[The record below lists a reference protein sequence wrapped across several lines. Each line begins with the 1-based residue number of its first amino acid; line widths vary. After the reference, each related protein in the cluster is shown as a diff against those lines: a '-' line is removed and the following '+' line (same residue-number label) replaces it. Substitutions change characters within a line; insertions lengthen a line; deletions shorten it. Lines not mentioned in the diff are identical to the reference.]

1 MGLDMYL
8 EKTERVLPEQSEH
21 SENQLLL
28 LELAKQWLSYTL
40 DEETCTFEEYCG
52 ASEDI
57 LRKVGGLDA
66 VKNAAELARPN
77 LVILAE
83 WIEETENGKKHVIFR
98 SIWEEIGYWRKANH
112 IHKWFVGHVQG
123 GEDNCEKYEVTE
135 SNLLDLKAV
144 CEEVLSLKGKDE
156 GRIEEILPT
165 TSGFFFGGT
174 EYDEYYFSDIK
185 RTIKIINDVL
195 ETTDFEKELVAY
207 QSSW

>member
-66 VKNAAELARPN
+66 VKDAAELARPN

-112 IHKWFVGHVQG
+112 IHKWFVEHVQD
-123 GEDNCEKYEVTE
+123 GEDDCEKYEVTK

-144 CEEVLSLKGKDE
+144 CEEVLNLKGKDE
-156 GRIEEILPT
+156 GKIEELLPT
-165 TSGFFFGGT
+165 QGGFFFGDT
-174 EYDEYYFSDIK
+174 TYDEYYFSEVEG
-185 RTIKIINDVL
+185 TIKIINEVL
-195 ETTDFEKELVAY
+195 ETTDFEKELVVY

>member
-8 EKTERVLPEQSEH
+8 EKTERVLPENSEH

-28 LELAKQWLSYTL
+28 LDLAKQWLSYTL

-57 LRKVGGLDA
+57 LRKVGGLDV
-66 VKNAAELARPN
+66 VKDAAELARPN

-83 WIEETENGKKHVIFR
+83 WVEETENGKKHVIFR

-112 IHKWFVGHVQG
+112 IHKWFVDHVQG
-123 GEDNCEKYEVTE
+123 GEDNCEKYEVTK

-174 EYDEYYFSDIK
+174 EYDEYYFSDVEAP
-185 RTIKIINDVL
+185 IKIINDVL

>member
-8 EKTERVLPEQSEH
+8 EKTKRVLPEG

-28 LELAKQWLSYTL
+28 LNLATHWLSYNM

-57 LRKVGGLDA
+57 LKAVGGLDA
-66 VKNAAELARPN
+66 VKNAAELVKPN
-77 LVILAE
+77 LVAIAE
-83 WIEETENGKKHVIFR
+83 WVEETEEGKKHVICR
-98 SIWEEIGYWRKANH
+98 SIWSEIGYWRKANH
-112 IHKWFVGHVQG
+112 IHKWFVDCVQD
-123 GEDNCEKYEVTE
+123 GEDDCEKYEVTK

-156 GRIEEILPT
+156 GKIEELLPT
-165 TSGFFFGGT
+165 QGGFFFGDT
-174 EYDEYYFSDIK
+174 TYDEYYFSEVEG
-185 RTIKIINDVL
+185 TIKIINEVL
-195 ETTDFEKELVAY
+195 ETTDFEKELVVY

>member
-8 EKTERVLPEQSEH
+8 EKTKRVLPEG

-28 LELAKQWLSYTL
+28 LNLATHWLSYNM

-57 LRKVGGLDA
+57 LKEVGGLDA
-66 VKNAAELARPN
+66 VKNAAELVKPN
-77 LVILAE
+77 LVAIAE
-83 WIEETENGKKHVIFR
+83 WVEETEEGKKHVICR
-98 SIWEEIGYWRKANH
+98 SIWSEIGYWRKANH
-112 IHKWFVGHVQG
+112 IHKWFVDCVQD
-123 GEDNCEKYEVTE
+123 GEDDCEKYEVTK

-174 EYDEYYFSDIK
+174 EYDEYYFSDVEE
-185 RTIKIINDVL
+185 TIRIINNVL
-195 ETTDFEKELVAY
+195 ETTDFEKELVVY